1 MGYKNSLEGIQGAK
15 CQCYIFG
22 LGVEGDDF
30 FVSNNDYV
38 LTRRWGKKKRGGG
51 LLQVRSM

>member
-22 LGVEGDDF
+22 LGVEGDGF
-30 FVSNNDYV
+30 FVSNKDYV
-38 LTRRWGKKKRGGG
+38 LTRRWGEKKRRRLASGA
-51 LLQVRSM
+51 